1 MSSTE
6 KVSQNWRQIAAT
18 GETEPDG
25 THHLSLHMMDT
36 VSGHDFVITLSGI
49 GTISSAYWAGAI
61 AAAAT
66 VYARAA
72 GIVPGS
78 TSVQVTPQPTNH

>member
-6 KVSQNWRQIAAT
+6 KVSQNWRQVAAT
-18 GETEPDG
+18 AETQPDG
-25 THHLSLHMMDT
+25 MHHLSLHLIDT
-36 VSGHDFVITLSGI
+36 TSGHDFVITLSGV
-49 GTISSAYWAGAI
+49 GAISAAYWAGAI

-66 VYARAA
+66 IYARAA

-78 TSVQVTPQPTNH
+78 TSVKVTPQATNH